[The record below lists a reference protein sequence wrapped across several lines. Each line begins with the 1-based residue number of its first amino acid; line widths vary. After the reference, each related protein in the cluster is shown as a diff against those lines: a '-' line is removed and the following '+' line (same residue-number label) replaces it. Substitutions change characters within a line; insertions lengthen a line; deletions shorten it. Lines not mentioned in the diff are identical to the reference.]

1 VSEQPE
7 QQEQAPQVEIVR
19 ARPEHVA
26 AIAALAASRGLD
38 RTPDPSTAARDGFL
52 VSDYTEDTYRQRLTT
67 AEHFYVALKGDNL
80 LGFVLAYSDAHLAP
94 DEWLNR
100 RIRTGLGSFLVI
112 KQVCVATGAARSGIA
127 SYLYHHVLDQWTMS
141 PVVAAVVADPPNHAS
156 TAFHR
161 KLGFQPLTE
170 LTPPD
175 GRPRKVWVWHR
186 KPREAILQAQY
197 AVAVDLYK
205 HEDDTNWNKLNNFF
219 YITAALAAATGFV
232 FGTDSHP
239 TGQVNTG
246 LAMII
251 AVIGFGSSLA
261 FSQMLRWGRR
271 YLLARK
277 AAVIELEEM
286 LAWHGGTRIVGRELT
301 DPGNSWLRSSPTG
314 LIMMM
319 LPVLVAVCWVAIL
332 ILVAAG

>member
-1 VSEQPE
+1 MSEQPE
-7 QQEQAPQVEIVR
+7 QQAQVEILR

-26 AIAALAASRGLD
+26 AIAALAAARGLD
-38 RTPDPSTAARDGFL
+38 RAPDPSAAVRDGFL

-67 AEHFYVALKGDNL
+67 AEHFYVALKGDDL
-80 LGFVLAYSDAHLAP
+80 VGFILAYSDAHLAP

-112 KQVCVATGAARSGIA
+112 KQICVAGDAARRGIA
-127 SYLYHHVLDQWTMS
+127 SHLYHHVLDQWTTS

-161 KLGFQPLTE
+161 KLGFQTLTE

-175 GRPRKVWVWHR
+175 GRLRKVWIWHR
-186 KPREAILQAQY
+186 KPREGILQAQY

-205 HEDDTNWNKLNNFF
+205 HEDNTNWNKLNNFF
-219 YITAALAAATGFV
+219 YITAALAAAIGFI
-232 FGTDSHP
+232 FAGDSQAP
-239 TGQVNTG
+239 GRLNAG
-246 LAMII
+246 LAMVI
-251 AVIGFGSSLA
+251 AVIGLGSSLA

-277 AAVIELEEM
+277 AAVMELEEM
-286 LAWHGGTRIVGRELT
+286 LAWQGGTRIVGREVT

-314 LIMMM
+314 LIMML
-319 LPVLVAVCWVAIL
+319 LPVLVAVCWVAIM
-332 ILVAAG
+332 ILVAVS